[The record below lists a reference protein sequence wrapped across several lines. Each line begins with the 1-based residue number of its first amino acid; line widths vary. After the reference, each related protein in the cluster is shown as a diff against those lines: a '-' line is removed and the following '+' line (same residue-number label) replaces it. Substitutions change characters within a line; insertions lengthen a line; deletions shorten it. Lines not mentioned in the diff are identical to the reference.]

1 VNRDHD
7 ALAEQLDELDR
18 VFAALAHASRRHILG
33 VLKARGSRVRA
44 GDIARRFACS
54 WPTTTRHLRVLENA
68 GLVRI
73 EQEGRER
80 WYVLEAK
87 LLQRVA
93 GGWLAAF
100 PSAAGRSAPSE
111 RSSIRDRGPSGCVP
125 RQRGGRGNENR
136 PLRHRS

>member
-1 VNRDHD
+1 MSRDRD
-7 ALAEQLDELDR
+7 ALAELDELDR
-18 VFAALAHASRRHILG
+18 VFAALAHASRRQILG

-54 WPTTTRHLRVLENA
+54 WPTTTRHLRVLEDA
-68 GLVRI
+68 GLVRV

-93 GGWLAAF
+93 GGWLAPF
-100 PSAAGRSAPSE
+100 RGAGGSAPRQ
-111 RSSIRDRGPSGCVP
+111 RSSIRGEGASKAVGPQQLP
-125 RQRGGRGNENR
+125 RRRR
-136 PLRHRS
+136 RSV